1 MAIQMKARVLGM
13 TKFKDAI
20 EGVSYDQTKL
30 KVEMAMSE
38 RSGNSVGCD
47 ATDMIYGKA
56 ENFDKLLASGAK
68 FPCICDLEV
77 NPTTKGF
84 EVEFCKPVQQPQ
96 APKV

>member
-13 TKFKDAI
+13 TKFKDTI
-20 EGVSYDQTKL
+20 EGTAYDQTKL

-47 ATDMIYGKA
+47 ATDMVYGKA
-56 ENFDKLLASGAK
+56 ENFDKLMATGAK
-68 FPCICDLEV
+68 FPCMCELDV

-84 EVEFCKPVQQPQ
+84 EVEFCKLIPQ
-96 APKV
+96 ASKAA